1 MYSTT
6 WCGYCK
12 RLKSQLAD
20 LGVSF
25 EEINIEEVPGTADI
39 VEKVNG
45 GNQTVPTL
53 VFSDGSSLTNP
64 SAKQVVD
71 KVAQLQGQLIGM
83 VAADLGAIGKN
94 FQMLAGDTKFV
105 EGVIA
110 KVGPIGQGDEN
121 ADIDLRRADIG
132 KDSLRMVR

>member
-1 MYSTT
+1 MSFIMYSTS

-25 EEINIEEVPGTADI
+25 EEINIEEVEGTAAI

-45 GNQTVPTL
+45 GNRTVPTL
-53 VFSDGSSLTNP
+53 VFSDASAMTNP

-71 KVAQLQGQLIGM
+71 K
-83 VAADLGAIGKN
+83 
-94 FQMLAGDTKFV
+94 LA
-105 EGVIA
+105 
-110 KVGPIGQGDEN
+110 
-121 ADIDLRRADIG
+121 
-132 KDSLRMVR
+132 SL